1 MRDYV
6 AKNGLML
13 GFRRFRRVA
22 GDLISYT
29 GCNVISLGTSYLVLS
44 SALELSSST
53 RAELKS
59 HASLTWDDHSTHA
72 NVTRGVFPRVHPKSI
87 LSCTLARYQRYE
99 YEVTTL
105 TSISLRSDLKPLLS
119 FEISILDRISYVLF
133 RVTKRADNNT
143 IEIIFSLTYIDMNSI

>member
-1 MRDYV
+1 MFPAMRDYV

-44 SALELSSST
+44 SAFELSSST

-59 HASLTWDDHSTHA
+59 HASLTGRPLDARERNTKRISS
-72 NVTRGVFPRVHPKSI
+72 RHPESI
-87 LSCTLARYQRYE
+87 LSCVLTRYQRNE
-99 YEVTTL
+99 YNDSNIEL
-105 TSISLRSDLKPLLS
+105 FDYIQPLRHWKYPSRSYLL
-119 FEISILDRISYVLF
+119 LF
-133 RVTKRADNNT
+133 RVTIMWIT
-143 IEIIFSLTYIDMNSI
+143 IRSK